1 MTRPLRTA
9 LFSRLQA
16 SSTRAARRL
25 ARLAPAQLP
34 IAVAAIVALA
44 APLLAF
50 GFAFAIERFPALG
63 PWAANH
69 ARHLVGTHAVAWLE
83 DRAYDAEDRSNRL
96 LRRGELPKAY
106 WQPPP
111 PSPPAAATTS
121 GEEGSLDGGASFHPT
136 DVGPM
141 RTALAAAG
149 DGVWTPVRDSERPS
163 EEPILYKTLLHPD
176 EARPWAEVFVVAID
190 LARVNLFSVAGAE
203 EPEALTPEGHRYT
216 RPALIP
222 PEHQRSL
229 VAAFNG
235 GWKTDHGQ
243 YGMEVDD
250 VVLVPPKERACTVAI
265 YDDGSLR
272 IATWTALSGE
282 GTRYRSWRQ
291 TPPCLYE
298 NGSLH
303 AGLLGAEAWAWG
315 AAVGGET
322 IIRRS
327 AIGLDAERRTLF
339 VSVAN
344 ATKVA
349 AIAEAM
355 HHAGAS
361 DVAELDVNWSFPKFA
376 TFRADEHGERVASG
390 LFNGFVVDKDEYLR
404 TRARKD
410 FFYLIRRESP
420 GAAADLGGGT

>member
-16 SSTRAARRL
+16 SSTRAVRHL
-25 ARLAPAQLP
+25 ARFAPVQLP
-34 IAVAAIVALA
+34 IAVAAFVALA
-44 APLLAF
+44 APLVAF

-63 PWAANH
+63 PWVANG
-69 ARHLVGTHAVAWLE
+69 ARRAVGAHAVAWLE

-106 WQPPP
+106 WQPPATSP
-111 PSPPAAATTS
+111 PSAASEGEGPP
-121 GEEGSLDGGASFHPT
+121 EGGGTSFHPA

-141 RTALAAAG
+141 RAQVAAAG
-149 DGVWTPVRDSERPS
+149 DGIWAPVPDPARPT

-176 EARPWAEVFVVAID
+176 LARPWAEVFVVAVD
-190 LARVNLFSVAGAE
+190 LARVDLFSVAGAD
-203 EPEALTPEGHRYT
+203 EPEALTADGRKYARAAVIPEEHR
-216 RPALIP
+216 
-222 PEHQRSL
+222 RSL

-243 YGMEVDD
+243 YGMAVDG

-265 YDDGSLR
+265 HDDGTLR
-272 IATWTALSGE
+272 IATWTALSGDE
-282 GTRYRSWRQ
+282 SHFRSWRQ

-327 AIGLDAERRTLF
+327 AIGLDQGRRTLF
-339 VSVAN
+339 VSVSN

-349 AIAEAM
+349 ALAEAM
-355 HHAGAS
+355 HHAGAF
-361 DVAELDVNWSFPKFA
+361 DVAELDVNWSFPKFLV
-376 TFRADEHGERVASG
+376 FREDERGERVASP
-390 LFNGFVVDKDEYLR
+390 LFNGFVFDKDEYLR

-410 FFYLIRRESP
+410 FFYLVRREAP
-420 GAAADLGGGT
+420 AADATK